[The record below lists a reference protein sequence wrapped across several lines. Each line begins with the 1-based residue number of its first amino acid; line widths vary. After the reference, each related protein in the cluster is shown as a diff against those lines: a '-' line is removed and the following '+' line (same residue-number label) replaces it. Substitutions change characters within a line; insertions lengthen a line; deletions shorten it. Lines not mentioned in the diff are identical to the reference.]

1 MDFLSFYWRD
11 VLDIA
16 PRNAAFIPHPAS
28 YPGNAR
34 VFGAHRS
41 GRSGGGV
48 RPLAFYRPLFLVMAA
63 GEPVRF
69 AVPCHRDPVS

>member
-16 PRNAAFIPHPAS
+16 LVTLLLYRILLLIRGTRAFSALI
-28 YPGNAR
+28 G
-34 VFGAHRS
+34 
-41 GRSGGGV
+41 
-48 RPLAFYRPLFLVMAA
+48 LVVLVAVYALSHFIGLYSLSVVA